1 MTAASVT
8 DCRTICRLFWM
19 WSSVSAMKIGT
30 VPNGSRMAKR
40 RRKAS
45 VNSVRSNV
53 RKAERS
59 TILLFL
65 PANPSAERINR
76 LLGENHS
83 MTSEAVSLSEIQ
95 AQLSKI
101 IDPEIGRPITDMNL
115 VDRLDIRDG
124 FVDVEFH
131 LTAAFCP
138 PMFALKIAS
147 DIKSSVLS
155 VKGVREVK
163 VTLRGHYLADAVN
176 KQVNKPPPTV
186 TS

>member
-1 MTAASVT
+1 
-8 DCRTICRLFWM
+8 
-19 WSSVSAMKIGT
+19 
-30 VPNGSRMAKR
+30 
-40 RRKAS
+40 
-45 VNSVRSNV
+45 
-53 RKAERS
+53 
-59 TILLFL
+59 
-65 PANPSAERINR
+65 
-76 LLGENHS
+76 

-124 FVDVEFH
+124 SVDVEFH

-186 TS
+186 TR